1 MSVIRSWCP
10 LGVSDDQLLLSWH
23 VSVGP
28 LAIVLLGCPA
38 AAPGTCDISS
48 IQSDAIA
55 LKPSLPAIHPL
66 MLSLAL
72 QAEFF

>member
-1 MSVIRSWCP
+1 MRQTDETSLSVIRSWSP
-10 LGVSDDQLLLSWH
+10 LGVSDDQLLLSWF

-38 AAPGTCDISS
+38 AAPGTYDISS

-55 LKPSLPAIHPL
+55 LKP
-66 MLSLAL
+66 
-72 QAEFF
+72 